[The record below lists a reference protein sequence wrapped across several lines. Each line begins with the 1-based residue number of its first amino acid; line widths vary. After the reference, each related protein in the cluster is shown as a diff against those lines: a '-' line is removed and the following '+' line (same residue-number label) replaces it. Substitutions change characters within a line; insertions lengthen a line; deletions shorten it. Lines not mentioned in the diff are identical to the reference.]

1 METVIVLFIVA
12 TAAVYV
18 FRKFAGPLTGKGG
31 SCGCGSKGC
40 SASRPSFKNTG
51 KLVELRPRDPSQAT
65 SQGCGCSQGLGCT
78 CEDPR
83 DGAPTSRL
91 Q

>member
-18 FRKFAGPLTGKGG
+18 FRKFAKPLTGKGG
-31 SCGCGSKGC
+31 GCGCGNSSCG
-40 SASRPSFKNTG
+40 ASRPTFKQGG
-51 KLVELRPRDPSQAT
+51 KVVELRPHQS
-65 SQGCGCSQGLGCT
+65 GGCSCGAGCT
-78 CEDPR
+78 CDEPP
-83 DGAPTSRL
+83 APGDDSPTTRL

>member
-18 FRKFAGPLTGKGG
+18 FRKFARPLTGKGG
-31 SCGCGSKGC
+31 GCGCGNSSCG
-40 SASRPSFKNTG
+40 ASRPTFKQGG
-51 KLVELRPRDPSQAT
+51 KLVELRPKGS
-65 SQGCGCSQGLGCT
+65 GCGCSQGLGCT
-78 CEDPR
+78 CDEPE

>member
-18 FRKFAGPLTGKGG
+18 FRKFAKPLTGKGG
-31 SCGCGSKGC
+31 GCGCGNTSCG
-40 SASRPSFKNTG
+40 ASRPTFKQGG
-51 KLVELRPRDPSQAT
+51 KLVELRPGGRQDG
-65 SQGCGCSQGLGCT
+65 GCGCSQGLGCT
-78 CEDPR
+78 CEDPA